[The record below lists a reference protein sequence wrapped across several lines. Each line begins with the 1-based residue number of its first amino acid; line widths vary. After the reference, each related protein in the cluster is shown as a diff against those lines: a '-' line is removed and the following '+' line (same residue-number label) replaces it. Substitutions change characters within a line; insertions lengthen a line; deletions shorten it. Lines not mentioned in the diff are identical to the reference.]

1 MNNHLSKLDTP
12 PWYVIDGRH
21 PRIRLAMVCVKQRLG
36 GVSNIFYALYMIS
49 KTWKAL
55 AHDLIPASLCEGPFF
70 YFMLS
75 QFTYFF
81 LS

>member
-1 MNNHLSKLDTP
+1 MCKQKRRGMIYLVGKGVRVPTTIHWQQQTP
-12 PWYVIDGRH
+12 
-21 PRIRLAMVCVKQRLG
+21 LKTLL
-36 GVSNIFYALYMIS
+36 LYS
-49 KTWKAL
+49 LYDFKTKKAL